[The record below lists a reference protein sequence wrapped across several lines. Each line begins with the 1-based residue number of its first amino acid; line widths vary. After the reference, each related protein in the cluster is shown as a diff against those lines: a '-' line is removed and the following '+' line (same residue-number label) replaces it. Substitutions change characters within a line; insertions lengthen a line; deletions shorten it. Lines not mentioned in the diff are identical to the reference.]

1 MLLTVNLKQII
12 DAQKTA
18 LLAREPGLIR
28 ESLKD
33 LPDLRSHALIV
44 SGIRRCGKSTLLL
57 QMLNEKYNQAVYLNF
72 EDPRLYDFE
81 RNDFTRLDEVIREF
95 RTNVLLFDE
104 IQIVPEWERYARQKL
119 DEGYKLVITGS
130 NASLLSRELG
140 TKLTGRHVTQELFP
154 FSYREFCSFR
164 KLKSSADSL
173 QQYLDTGGFPEYVK
187 SGRPEILNQL
197 FDDILLRDIAVR
209 YSIRD
214 IKTLQRLALYL
225 VSNTANLITGNKLRA
240 MFEIG
245 STSTIMEYL
254 SYLEDSWLLQFV
266 PKFSHSLKKQLINPR
281 KVYAIDTGFVRTN
294 SGSFSD
300 DHGRLLE
307 NLVWL
312 HLRRHYRE
320 IYYFAE
326 KKECDFLIFEKGK
339 PRAAIQV
346 CFDLTPD
353 NLDRE
358 IKGLTEAM
366 NTVKLK
372 QGYIITLK
380 QKDLIE
386 KEGLTINVLPC
397 HEYMELGVPIK
408 AHL

>member
-1 MLLTVNLKQII
+1 MLLTTNLKQII
-12 DAQKTA
+12 DAQKAA
-18 LLAREPGLIR
+18 LSMREPGLIR
-28 ESLKD
+28 ESLSE
-33 LPDLRSHALIV
+33 LSDLRSHALIV

-57 QMLNEKYNQAVYLNF
+57 QMLNGKYSHAMYVNF

-81 RNDFTRLDEVIREF
+81 RSDFNRLDEVIKEF
-95 RTNVLLFDE
+95 HTNVLLFDE

-119 DEGYKLVITGS
+119 DEGYQLVITGS

-140 TKLTGRHVTQELFP
+140 TKLTGRHLTQELFP
-154 FSYREFCSFR
+154 FSYREFCSYR
-164 KLKSSADSL
+164 KLSPSPASL
-173 QQYLDTGGFPEYVK
+173 QLYLDTGGFPEYVK
-187 SGRPEILNQL
+187 TGRPEILNQL

-225 VSNTANLITGNKLRA
+225 VSNTAKLVTGNKLRT

-245 STSTIMEYL
+245 STSTVMEYL
-254 SYLEDSWLLQFV
+254 SHLEYSWLLQFV

-281 KVYAIDTGFVRTN
+281 KVYTIDTGFVRAN

-326 KKECDFLIFEKGK
+326 HKECDFLIFEKGK

-358 IKGLTEAM
+358 LEGLIEAM

-372 QGYIITLK
+372 EGFIITMK
-380 QKDLIE
+380 QKDLIN
-386 KEGLTINVLPC
+386 KEGLKINVIPC
-397 HEYMELGVPIK
+397 HEYMELAVPIK
-408 AHL
+408 GS